1 MSAEAPLSV
10 RFKGDWGAFNL
21 TRICGW
27 LAWGIFKR
35 TGSVRHV
42 IHTGRG
48 MADNVFAL
56 ADGEVDVSIST
67 PAGFARMARE
77 GLGLFD
83 GRAFPC
89 LRAIGVVPHRDA
101 LLMALPAE
109 LGVRTMAQL
118 RQAQPAMR
126 LALGPDDGENFMGF
140 GARALLEA
148 SGISPADVQAW
159 GGELVYG
166 EDPSECIGHVMAG
179 RADAII
185 QEAIMTPWWKRLA
198 EEKPLSF
205 LSLEPEAAATLKRD
219 LQLDAM
225 EVPAGFLAGM
235 SDPVLAIDFRG
246 WQVLVRE
253 DLPDA
258 TAALLA
264 EVMGDEPGVMES
276 QYRHLPVRDSP
287 LDYPITRERLAEVS
301 VALHPGAADYYERH
315 GVTTR
320 GGS

>member
-1 MSAEAPLSV
+1 
-10 RFKGDWGAFNL
+10 
-21 TRICGW
+21 
-27 LAWGIFKR
+27 
-35 TGSVRHV
+35 
-42 IHTGRG
+42 
-48 MADNVFAL
+48 
-56 ADGEVDVSIST
+56 
-67 PAGFARMARE
+67 
-77 GLGLFD
+77 
-83 GRAFPC
+83 
-89 LRAIGVVPHRDA
+89 
-101 LLMALPAE
+101 MALPAE
-109 LGVRTMAQL
+109 LGVRTMEDL
-118 RQAQPAMR
+118 RRAQPAMR

-148 SGISPADVQAW
+148 SEISPADVQAW

-166 EDPSECIGHVMAG
+166 EDSSECVDHVMAG

-198 EEKPLSF
+198 QERQLNF
-205 LSLEPEAAATLKRD
+205 LSLEPEAAVTLKRD
-219 LQLDAM
+219 LQLDAI
-225 EVPAGFLAGM
+225 EVPAGFLTGM

-287 LDYPITRERLAEVS
+287 LDYPITRDRLADVS
-301 VALHPGAADYYERH
+301 VALHPAAADYYERH
-315 GVTTR
+315 GVMTR
-320 GGS
+320 GES